1 MPWPTQYLHLKVK
14 AVEVEGLKNIKIRV
28 PDKNAVDMLN
38 AIGPAAVMIPWAED
52 SGAGFGPSPFLP
64 LPKRT
69 IESTFLP
76 PLGLKMLV
84 LRGVHSD
91 LLSFDLAAEMRKRNR
106 MANASWFDNCGRVP
120 PLMAPEQIDVVSRFL
135 A

>member
-1 MPWPTQYLHLKVK
+1 
-14 AVEVEGLKNIKIRV
+14 
-28 PDKNAVDMLN
+28 
-38 AIGPAAVMIPWAED
+38 
-52 SGAGFGPSPFLP
+52 
-64 LPKRT
+64 
-69 IESTFLP
+69 
-76 PLGLKMLV
+76 MLV

-106 MANASWFDNCGRVP
+106 MANVFWFDNCGRVP